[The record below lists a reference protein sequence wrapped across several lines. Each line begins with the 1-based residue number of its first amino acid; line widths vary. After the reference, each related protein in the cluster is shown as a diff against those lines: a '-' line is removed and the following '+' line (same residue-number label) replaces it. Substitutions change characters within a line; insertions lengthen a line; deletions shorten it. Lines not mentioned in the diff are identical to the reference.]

1 VSESNSGTL
10 LDTLSALRVEHA
22 ELPAAKIAA
31 ILHQLE
37 PETAARGQAIVQEFD
52 EREAQLTAEIA
63 QQEAAIK
70 DYVLQTGATA
80 QGTYL
85 QALIMAPRVTWDT
98 KALQVYGT
106 LHPEVL
112 AYRKVGEASVQIRA
126 RSRRRP

>member
-1 VSESNSGTL
+1 MQHE
-10 LDTLSALRVEHA
+10 LDTLSAMRVEQA
-22 ELPAAKIAA
+22 NLPDAKIAA
-31 ILHQLE
+31 ILHQLD
-37 PETAARGQAIVQEFD
+37 PDTAARVQAIVTEFD
-52 EREAQLTAEIA
+52 EREASLTAEIA

-70 DYVLQTGATA
+70 EYVLATGATA

-112 AYRKVGEASVQIRA
+112 AYRKVGEPSVQIRA
-126 RSRRRP
+126 RSSRRP